1 MEPRRPI
8 VTFVLVGMNVAAFLA
23 MVASGI
29 SPTQPGVEQLL
40 AVGANRGT
48 LVVFQHEYWRALTS
62 MFIHIGVLHLA
73 VNMYSLWRV
82 GAFVERMLGGP
93 LYVLVY
99 TLAGLG
105 GAFASVLWNP
115 VNVSAGAS
123 GAIFGLF
130 GFVMGFAI
138 QARHLLPPD
147 AAKSLWDGIL
157 ATLAINLFLA
167 FSVPYLDNAAHL
179 GGAVIGLLAGFV
191 ATASALEREG
201 RGAAFSSQLIVIAA
215 VIGLAVLAG
224 VRTQNNPRAH
234 AAELMQ
240 KAQEAFQ
247 ARQFEQV
254 EALTSKALESGKE
267 PLALILR
274 SFARNER
281 GDKDGGLSDVT
292 AAIDTMVGTDA
303 SPQLLA
309 EAFALR
315 AGAHQ
320 VDGRFAEA
328 DADLSRAYRLRPD
341 PAYVGLRGYA
351 RLRLGDADGGLQDV
365 RATLSQRGADAMV
378 LNNLAWGLLATGQD
392 LGLALELVNASIA
405 RSPSAA
411 AKGTRCWIQVARG
424 LRDEALADCL
434 AAVEGANEVMDRG
447 MVAFLQGRPDEAV
460 QSWEEA
466 SRRNPVDAAD
476 VAPWLEAARAQLDA
490 GAP

>member
-8 VTFVLVGMNVAAFLA
+8 VTFVLVAMNVAAFLA

-29 SPTQPGVEQLL
+29 SPTDPGVDQLL

-73 VNMYSLWRV
+73 VNMYSLWRI

-99 TLAGLG
+99 VLAGLG

-138 QARHLLPPD
+138 QARDLLPPD

-179 GGAVIGLLAGFV
+179 GGAGVGLLAGFV

-215 VIGLAVLAG
+215 VIGLGVLAG
-224 VRTQNNPRAH
+224 VRTQNNPKARA
-234 AAELMQ
+234 ADVMLE
-240 KAQEAFQ
+240 AQAAFQ
-247 ARQFEQV
+247 AREFDKV
-254 EALTSKALESGKE
+254 EALTSKALEASKD
-267 PLALILR
+267 PMALLLR

-281 GDKDGGLSDVT
+281 GDRDGGLMDVN
-292 AAIDTMVGTDA
+292 AAIEVMVDA
-303 SPQLLA
+303 DAPPPALA

-320 VDGRFAEA
+320 VDGRFAQAE
-328 DADLSRAYRLRPD
+328 ADLSRAYRLRPD
-341 PAYVGLRGYA
+341 PVYVGLRGYA
-351 RLRLGDADGGLQDV
+351 RLRLGDADGGLQDA
-365 RATLSQRGADAMV
+365 RATLSRRGSDGMV
-378 LNNLAWGLLATGQD
+378 LNNLAWGMLVTRQD
-392 LGLALELVNASIA
+392 LDLALELANASLA
-405 RSPSAA
+405 RGPSPAA
-411 AKGTRCWIQVARG
+411 RGTRCWIQVARG
-424 LRDEALADCL
+424 LRDEALGDCL

-460 QSWEEA
+460 QLWEEA
-466 SRRNPVDAAD
+466 SRRSPVDAAD
-476 VAPWLEAARAQLDA
+476 VAPWLEQARAQLDA
-490 GAP
+490 GVP